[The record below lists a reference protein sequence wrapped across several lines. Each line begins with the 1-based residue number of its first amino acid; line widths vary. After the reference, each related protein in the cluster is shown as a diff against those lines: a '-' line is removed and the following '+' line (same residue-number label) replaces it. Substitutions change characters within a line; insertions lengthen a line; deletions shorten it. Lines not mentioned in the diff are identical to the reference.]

1 MENGNTLKVVNKEEL
16 ENQHAAEKK
25 RRRNI
30 ILLSVFGVLLV
41 VGVVAWRCLLN
52 ANKLAI
58 TEDTVIYIPTGS
70 DYRSAVDTLLVHNC
84 LKNTDFFSKLARY
97 KKYPSHVRPG
107 RYLLKP
113 DMNVNT
119 LLNKLKSGNQDAV
132 RVTIGKFRT
141 KATLAGRVSR
151 KFEFDSLQLLNALNN
166 DSLMGTFGYSAE
178 NAIAIFTQNT
188 YEIYWNTSPEDF
200 LARMKTETDRFWK
213 GGRYNSAKKMEMT
226 VNEIVTLASIVE
238 EETNRNDEKADI
250 ASVYLNRLRKGMLL
264 QADPTVKFAL
274 QDFEI
279 RRVLNRHLQYD
290 SPYNTYKCKGL
301 PPAPIC
307 VPSQKSI
314 DAVLENKKTDYLYF
328 CAKEDFSG
336 YHNFARSVEEHNI
349 NAAKFRNE
357 LNKRKI
363 YK

>member
-1 MENGNTLKVVNKEEL
+1 MENGNAVNAGNEEMV
-16 ENQHAAEKK
+16 ENKRISPKK
-25 RRRNI
+25 RRRNMV
-30 ILLSVFGVLLV
+30 LLSVFVALLV
-41 VGVVAWRCLLN
+41 VGAVAWKCLLN
-52 ANKLAI
+52 ANRLAV
-58 TEDTVIYIPTGS
+58 TEDTVIYIPTGA
-70 DYRSAVDTLLVHNC
+70 DYGSAVDTLMAHNC
-84 LKNTDFFSKLARY
+84 LKDTVFFSKLARY

-113 DMNVNT
+113 DMDVNM
-119 LLNKLKSGNQDAV
+119 LLNKLKSGNQDPV

-141 KATLAGRVSR
+141 KESLAGRVSK
-151 KFEFDSLQLLNALNN
+151 KFEFDSLQLLAALNS
-166 DSLMGTFGYSAE
+166 DSLMNTFGCSAE
-178 NAIAIFTQNT
+178 NALALFTQNT

-213 GGRYNSAKKMEMT
+213 GGRHNNAKKMEMT

-290 SPYNTYKCKGL
+290 SPYNTYMYKGL

-307 VPSQKSI
+307 IPSQKTI
-314 DAVLENKKTDYLYF
+314 DAILENKKTDYLYF